1 MEQSVAEVSP
11 VALPVLLAGFI
22 AAAGVVAALIWWFLR
37 HRAAASIPAR
47 LRRAGDDML
56 AGVLIPNADTGQI
69 HLDYA
74 VLTRMGIMIVDV
86 RDIAGHVFGSE
97 TMQDW
102 TVLGRN
108 QRSTF
113 SNPLPPLYDRVAAV
127 RRLVPDI
134 PVRGCVA
141 FTARADF
148 SKGFPPNTVM
158 LDALLGELAAARS
171 SQDGPPA
178 ELLRSAWARLREEAV
193 AAQVG
198 RLLER

>member
-1 MEQSVAEVSP
+1 MEQVVAEASP
-11 VALPVLLAGFI
+11 VALPVMLAGLA
-22 AAAGVVAALIWWFLR
+22 AAAGIIGLLIWWFLR
-37 HRAAASIPAR
+37 RRASASIPAR

-56 AGVLIPNADTGQI
+56 TRVLIPNADTGQI

-74 VLTRMGIMIVDV
+74 VLTRKGIVIVDV

-108 QRSTF
+108 QRFTF

-127 RRLVPDI
+127 RRLLPDI

-141 FTARADF
+141 FTARAEF
-148 SKGFPPNTVM
+148 SKGFPPNAVM
-158 LDALLGELAAARS
+158 FDALLGELSAARNS
-171 SQDGPPA
+171 PDGPPA
-178 ELLRSAWARLREEAV
+178 ELLQASWKKLREEAV
-193 AAQVG
+193 AAQIG
-198 RLLER
+198 RLLDP